1 MKLHFLAILLLVAVV
16 CFAGEVPTSV
26 PVLDLEKL
34 TVQDSED
41 FEVYSKRISLIE
53 ESAKTIEVMLQAQLS
68 STGDSLPP
76 LAPKAEGESDSSFEA
91 RKSQYEL
98 DVFKATRQKEDASLL
113 MKRLGEMNSA
123 ANKLR
128 KIQMGMLSSL
138 LVKTVPDQASVRIS
152 SQDIE
157 LKSPAQFEHVKPGD
171 ITVSVT
177 REGYEPSFLPLVI
190 KPHEKREVNVD
201 LVPESILADNQ
212 KSSGWTW
219 RGYARISAFVAAAAF
234 FGAGIYENNKS
245 ADIADDYNSLEVRT
259 QKAYDKADRDI
270 DRRETLRNV
279 YYGFAG
285 ALTAFG
291 VATFFF

>member
-1 MKLHFLAILLLVAVV
+1 MKLQFWAILLLAAVF
-16 CFAGEVPTSV
+16 CFAGENPASV
-26 PVLDLEKL
+26 PVLDLAKL
-34 TVQDSED
+34 TAEDSED
-41 FEVYSKRISLIE
+41 FAEYTKRISLIE

-76 LAPKAEGESDSSFEA
+76 LAPKAEDESDSSFEA

-98 DVFKATRQKEDASLL
+98 EVFKATRQKEDAALL

-138 LVKTVPDQASVRIS
+138 LVKTVPDQASVHIS
-152 SQDIE
+152 SQD
-157 LKSPAQFEHVKPGD
+157 LVLTSPAQFEHVKPGD

-177 REGYEPSFLPLVI
+177 CEGYAPSFLPLVI

-201 LVPESILADNQ
+201 LVPESFLADSQ
-212 KSSGWTW
+212 KSGWTW

-234 FGAGIYENNKS
+234 FGAGVYENYKS
-245 ADIADDYNSLEVRT
+245 ADIADDYNSLKVRT
-259 QKAYDKADRDI
+259 QKARDKAGKDI